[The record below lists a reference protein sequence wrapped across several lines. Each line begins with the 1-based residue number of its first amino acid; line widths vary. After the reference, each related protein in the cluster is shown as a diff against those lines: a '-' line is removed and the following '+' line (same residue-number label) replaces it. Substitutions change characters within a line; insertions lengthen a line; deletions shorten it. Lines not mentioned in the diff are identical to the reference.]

1 MPIMFIHPTVLR
13 HLFVI
18 KAVYT
23 TIALFG
29 VLGWVISANGGSI
42 GDFKYTTS
50 QKQLSGS
57 DLVWPMIQASKL
69 PDNYNTRQD
78 TRLI

>member
-23 TIALFG
+23 TIALLG
-29 VLGWVISANGGSI
+29 VLGWVISANGGTI
-42 GDFKYTTS
+42 GNFKYTTK
-50 QKQLSGS
+50 QTQLSGS

-69 PDNYNTRQD
+69 QRIPR
-78 TRLI
+78 RSVR